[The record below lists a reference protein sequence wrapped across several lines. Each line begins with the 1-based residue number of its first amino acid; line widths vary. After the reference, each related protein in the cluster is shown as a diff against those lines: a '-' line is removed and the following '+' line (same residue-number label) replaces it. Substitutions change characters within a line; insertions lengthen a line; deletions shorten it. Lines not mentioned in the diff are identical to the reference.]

1 MPVELP
7 ACTDQNPCLVEQAF
21 ESVPAA
27 LLLAE
32 PTSRISLQTTTEQA
46 LQAAMRNQLLLNHPR
61 FREILLQCRQTAA
74 ALPWHAACCER
85 YGGDPQEQFLENA
98 RKVIKDNRD
107 RCWEY
112 YYHSAAGPRPYKAM
126 PAPLAA

>member
-1 MPVELP
+1 MPAELP

-21 ESVPAA
+21 QAVPSV
-27 LLLAE
+27 LLFAE
-32 PTSRISLQTTTEQA
+32 PTVRQSVQANAEQA

-74 ALPWHAACCER
+74 ALPWHEACCER
-85 YGGDPQEQFLENA
+85 YGGDPQEQFLEDA
-98 RKVIKDNRD
+98 RKLIKDNRD

-112 YYHSAAGPRPYKAM
+112 YYRNAAGPRPLKAM
-126 PAPLAA
+126 PTPLAA